1 MTSMQILLTIFSAIC
16 CISGASASNSTI
28 KYYVST
34 DLQNWFQA
42 LINCKSAGMELAAI
56 PTRKH
61 QNDLSDYLNT
71 FGYKEGYWLS
81 GMNLGNGNYYWAS
94 TGSPVIY
101 TNWLPNQPDN
111 ARLNENHMRG
121 ENCIQWGIYNNS
133 KTSAWNDLYC
143 GLTLKYICQQVETC
157 N

>member
-1 MTSMQILLTIFSAIC
+1 MQVYRMCSCAECYVEAVNWSSVKCINMTSMQILLTIFS
-16 CISGASASNSTI
+16 
-28 KYYVST
+28 
-34 DLQNWFQA
+34 
-42 LINCKSAGMELAAI
+42 
-56 PTRKH
+56 
-61 QNDLSDYLNT
+61 
-71 FGYKEGYWLS
+71 EGYWLS